1 VLETF
6 WAASEKGNGGLRRH
20 AGFFAFRAH
29 RPESVRGDTLKLK
42 SLDPRLE
49 HADGD

>member
-20 AGFFAFRAH
+20 AGFFAFRA
-29 RPESVRGDTLKLK
+29 PTE
-42 SLDPRLE
+42 
-49 HADGD
+49 ADAR